1 MTFEFADI
9 LNISLTSSF
18 LILAII
24 LLRGVLKKAPK
35 FYFCILWGIAGLR
48 LILPFSLENIYSPV
62 PSYYTVEQTFYNI
75 SEAQNSSVYFG
86 EMLTYIWLAG
96 VAFMAIYGFISYL
109 RTKARILPSIKLQDN
124 VYLCDG
130 IDSPF
135 ILGMF
140 NAKIYIPSDLDKSRI
155 NDVLRHEK
163 AHLKRGDHFW
173 KPLGFLV
180 LTLHWFNPVVWLAYV
195 LLCRDIEKACD
206 EKVISKMGKDA
217 KIGYLESLV
226 VCSVHR
232 KRIALCPVAFGE
244 IGVKSRVKLI
254 LDYKRPTF
262 KLLVLCTLIGCLVVA
277 FLFTSSSNTYF
288 DVINE
293 SMEVTNNEKQI
304 DYEKLNSL
312 NIGKINFKNS
322 GTSSSKVNKSAS
334 VKKESAS
341 TVVYQT
347 SSTTSSSVNLVDSSR
362 SLSHDNLT
370 VQEKLKY
377 GYTTPDYLLSEA
389 VSGMTVAQRNQSII
403 NSLYSN
409 RNNVNN
415 QQNFG
420 YNTSNGSIKIFP

>member
-9 LNISLTSSF
+9 LNISFTSSF
-18 LILAII
+18 LIFTII
-24 LLRGVLKKAPK
+24 LLRRVLKKAPK

-96 VAFMAIYGFISYL
+96 MAFMAIYGFISYL
-109 RTKARILPSIKLQDN
+109 RTKARVLPSIKLQDN

-140 NAKIYIPSDLDKSRI
+140 NAKIYIPSDLEECRL
-155 NDVLRHEK
+155 NDVLCHEK
-163 AHLKRGDHFW
+163 SHLKRGDHFW
-173 KPLGFLV
+173 KPLGFLI

-304 DYEKLNSL
+304 DYEKLQKITPFKVNSKQTG
-312 NIGKINFKNS
+312 N
-322 GTSSSKVNKSAS
+322 SSSKKVSKSVSVNTNNTAS
-334 VKKESAS
+334 G
-341 TVVYQT
+341 VYQT
-347 SSTTSSSVNLVDSSR
+347 SNQTQTSILGSSINSIWGNSSTTSGTPKVNIPSA
-362 SLSHDNLT
+362 NLPT
-370 VQEKLKY
+370 V
-377 GYTTPDYLLSEA
+377 
-389 VSGMTVAQRNQSII
+389 
-403 NSLYSN
+403 N
-409 RNNVNN
+409 RPYPLGNN
-415 QQNFG
+415 Q
-420 YNTSNGSIKIFP
+420 NTSGPVNVLDRYNPYLNKNLYP